1 MRTVLD
7 YNAAARVLELPLLP
21 LGVPE
26 WRDQQARTRRLVDV
40 ERAARA
46 LQRIVE
52 DMACDE
58 ADMACDEAE
67 KACDEAEKACD
78 EAEKAC
84 DEAEKAESA

>member
-1 MRTVLD
+1 MRYMRTVLD
-7 YNAAARVLELPLLP
+7 YNAAARVLELPPLP
-21 LGVPE
+21 LGV
-26 WRDQQARTRRLVDV
+26 TRRLDDV